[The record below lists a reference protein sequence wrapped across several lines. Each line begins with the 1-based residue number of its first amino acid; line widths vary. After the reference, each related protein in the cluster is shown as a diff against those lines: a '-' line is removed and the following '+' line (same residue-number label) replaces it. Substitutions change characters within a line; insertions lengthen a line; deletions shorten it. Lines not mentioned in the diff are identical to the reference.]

1 MNRFVNNKFALNT
14 ITQFALTT
22 VLSVSASV
30 AMAQTTATPAEKPAA
45 TAASNDA
52 VVGVKIGFVNTEK
65 LLRES
70 TPAKEA
76 ERKIEEEFKKRDA
89 ELQQLANTLR
99 TKYETFDKNAP
110 VMSDSDRSKA
120 QRELTDLD
128 TDLQR
133 KRREFQEDFNRRRN
147 EAFAT
152 IVDKA
157 NAAIKDIAEKENYD
171 LILQDAV
178 TVSPRVDITDAVI
191 KVLNNK
197 K

>member
-1 MNRFVNNKFALNT
+1 MNRLVNKKFALNT
-14 ITQFALTT
+14 IAQFAL
-22 VLSVSASV
+22 VSALSVSATT
-30 AMAQTTATPAEKPAA
+30 AFAQTAEKPAA
-45 TAASNDA
+45 EPAGQAAA
-52 VVGVKIGFVNTEK
+52 TTIKIGFVNTEK

-70 TPAKEA
+70 APAKEA
-76 ERKIEEEFKKRDA
+76 EAKIEEEFKKRDA
-89 ELQQLANTLR
+89 DLQKLANTLR
-99 TKYETFDKNAP
+99 TKYEEFDKNAP
-110 VMSDSDRSKA
+110 VMSDADRTKA

-128 TDLQR
+128 TDRQR

-147 EAFAT
+147 EAFAS

-178 TVSPRVDITDAVI
+178 TVSPRVDITDHVI
-191 KVLNNK
+191 KVLNGK